1 MLIVNPNP
9 TTDHTVHLD
18 LLVPGTVIR
27 TGPGAMTLGGKGV
40 NVARVAR
47 RYGHE
52 ATVCSFLP
60 QTDAGLL
67 ALLAAREG
75 ADLVG
80 VPVPGHARGA
90 AILIES
96 SGRVTVLNEPGPQVA
111 TADWE
116 ALVALVTERTGSAR
130 SLVCSG
136 SLPPGSP
143 ADAYASL
150 VAVARAAGLS
160 SVVDTSGE
168 ALRQV
173 LSARPDVVSP
183 NLQEAE
189 AVLLGTTGEVVEPS
203 GPDVVDRAT
212 AAAEG
217 LVAAGARA
225 AIVSAGSHGAAL
237 CSGGALLWCA
247 APAVSVVNPIGAGDA
262 LVGGLV
268 HALEAGRDVAEAT
281 AFAIAVASASC
292 EDPLA
297 GGVDPT
303 RVDELAAGLRP
314 VPAAPTRSVGAPPP

>member
-1 MLIVNPNP
+1 MLIVNPNV
-9 TTDHTVHLD
+9 TADHTVRLD
-18 LLVPGTVIR
+18 LLVPGSVIR
-27 TGPGAMTLGGKGV
+27 TGSGAMTLGGKGV

-47 RYGHE
+47 RYGHQ
-52 ATVCSFLP
+52 ATVCSFVP
-60 QTDAGLL
+60 QADAEFL

-80 VPVPGHARGA
+80 VPVPGNARGA
-90 AILIES
+90 TILIES
-96 SGRVTVLNEPGPQVA
+96 SGRVTVLNEPGPQVS
-111 TADWE
+111 TVDWE
-116 ALVALVTERTGSAR
+116 ALVAFVAGRTGSAR
-130 SLVCSG
+130 SLVCAG

-150 VAVARAAGLS
+150 VTVARAAGLW

-189 AVLLGTTGEVVEPS
+189 ALVLGTAGEVVEPS
-203 GPDVVDRAT
+203 GPDIVGRAA

-237 CSGGALLWCA
+237 CGAGVLLWCES
-247 APAVSVVNPIGAGDA
+247 PAVSVVNPIGAGDA

-268 HALEAGRDVAEAT
+268 HALEAGRDLADAA

-297 GGVDPT
+297 GGIDPV
-303 RVDELAAGLRP
+303 RVDELVAHLRP
-314 VPAAPTRSVGAPPP
+314 VPATPTHFLGAPPS